1 MDIFVS
7 FWGTRGSIPTPGFRT
22 SRFGGNTACLELHTN
37 NTLVVCDGGSGMR
50 ELGLDML
57 DRNLDAVTGHLFF
70 SHTHWDHIQGFPFFP
85 PVYDPRNT
93 FYVYTSGPDDRT
105 FELLTGQMKS
115 DYFPVEFSELRARV
129 ERRDLDAVGGRV
141 GDFQVDSLALN
152 HPGGATGFRFRCG
165 DVKIV
170 YLSDHELDTLLDNR
184 QQALDSPDLPR
195 QIPQRFLDFAGGAD
209 LLVADGQY
217 GDAEYLQRVG
227 WGHSRATTLVDL
239 ALQAKVKQ
247 LAVTHH
253 DPMQSDEDVDAKIRA
268 CRRRAQSLEGGRLVI
283 FGAREGV
290 QLRFETGTFPRSGGD
305 TLERPL

>member
-1 MDIFVS
+1 MDVFVN

-22 SRFGGNTACLELHTN
+22 SRFGGNTSCLELHTED
-37 NTLVVCDGGSGMR
+37 TLVVCDGGSGMR
-50 ELGLDML
+50 ELGLDMME
-57 DRNLDAVTGHLFF
+57 RNQEAVTGHLFF

-93 FYVYTSGPDDRT
+93 FYVYTIGPDDRT

-129 ERRDLDAVGGRV
+129 ERRDLDAVAGRV

-152 HPGGATGFRFRCG
+152 HPGGATGYRFSCG
-165 DVKIV
+165 DVSVV
-170 YLSDHELDTLLDNR
+170 YMSDHELDSMLENMQRTLD
-184 QQALDSPDLPR
+184 DPDLPR
-195 QIPQRFLDFAGGAD
+195 QVPRRYVDFVTGAH

-217 GDAEYLQRVG
+217 TDHEYLGRVS

-239 ALQAKVKQ
+239 ALQAGVKQ

-253 DPMQSDEDVDAKIRA
+253 DPMQSDEDVDAKIAA
-268 CRRRAQSLEGGRLVI
+268 CQRRALRLGDESLLV

-290 QLRFETGTFPRSGGD
+290 QLRFD
-305 TLERPL
+305 A